1 MLKHIHIISLS
12 LDLFILLFHYLP
24 IWNLRQEGRKKWEII
39 KTQQVSPCNE
49 CVCVQLLSHA
59 WLFVTPWTVAH
70 QAPLTVGFSQA
81 RILEWV
87 AISFSQ
93 DLPDTGIEP
102 TYLVSPTLQANSLLL
117 SYQERPV
124 RGITNVYAYLSVFS
138 LILKKHFSILER
150 GKATAWVA
158 LIFCVCCFPS
168 HWHYDQFY
176 CNSSSESAS
185 LLQRLT
191 IPWLTFQ
198 GIFEHNTDFTSINA
212 WFQSMRNTRSVQKT
226 APS

>member
-1 MLKHIHIISLS
+1 M
-12 LDLFILLFHYLP
+12 
-24 IWNLRQEGRKKWEII
+24 
-39 KTQQVSPCNE
+39 
-49 CVCVQLLSHA
+49 CVQLLSHA

-102 TYLVSPTLQANSLLL
+102 MYLVSPTLQANSLLL

-138 LILKKHFSILER
+138 LILKKHFSTLGR
-150 GKATAWVA
+150 GKAAAWVA

-168 HWHYDQFY
+168 HWHYGQFY

-191 IPWLTFQ
+191 VPWLTFQ
-198 GIFEHNTDFTSINA
+198 GIFEHNTDFTSING
-212 WFQSMRNTRSVQKT
+212 WFHLWEILGQCRKPHPAKESCSEIQNTNIHTLQTISSLRLPCVNEPHPMSQKNL
-226 APS
+226 PSIPS